1 MSSDRVLAAVAA
13 LRAIHDEL
21 DAYDL
26 DTLTADDA
34 VTLLDALQDA
44 ERRTAAHRHRA
55 LTNCNSRPRPSTW
68 APRTGARSWP
78 PDGGSP
84 VARPGSA

>member
-1 MSSDRVLAAVAA
+1 MSSDRILAAVAA

-44 ERRTAAHRHRA
+44 ERRTAAHRHR
-55 LTNCNSRPRPSTW
+55 P
-68 APRTGARSWP
+68 
-78 PDGGSP
+78 
-84 VARPGSA
+84 